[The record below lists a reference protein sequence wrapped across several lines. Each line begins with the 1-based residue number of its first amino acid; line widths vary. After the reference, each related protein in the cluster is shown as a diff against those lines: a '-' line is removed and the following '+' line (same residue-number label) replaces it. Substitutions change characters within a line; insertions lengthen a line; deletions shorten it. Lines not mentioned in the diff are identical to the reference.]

1 MQCNHG
7 LVPRKAQ
14 AIPCVPCAKTCKD
27 HDDVFPVQ
35 SRSVWLANTIPC
47 TLKRSRMMYFH
58 FDLSLGP
65 WIDFGEPDNTT
76 TQIRPVSQISQT
88 RRRRAKRNHSE
99 LFLLPPNHSTIA
111 FWYRTYSVV
120 ALVCTQL
127 PIIGFWDH
135 YNTKGSLTN
144 SNLYNF
150 FLQSVRICMVGT
162 EGRLRIK

>member
-65 WIDFGEPDNTT
+65 WIFWRARQHYNAHPPSFPDQSNETA
-76 TQIRPVSQISQT
+76 PSQKKPFRVIFVAT
-88 RRRRAKRNHSE
+88 KPLNH
-99 LFLLPPNHSTIA
+99 
-111 FWYRTYSVV
+111 WCRTDSVV

-135 YNTKGSLTN
+135 YNTKGSLSN